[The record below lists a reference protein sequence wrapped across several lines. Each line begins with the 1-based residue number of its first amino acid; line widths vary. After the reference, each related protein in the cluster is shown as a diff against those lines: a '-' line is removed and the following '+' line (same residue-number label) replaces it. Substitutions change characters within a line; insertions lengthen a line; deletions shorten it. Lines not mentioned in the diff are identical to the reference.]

1 VTVGEPS
8 PAGPVGDVY
17 PGNVEEDRIPEDPA
31 AGGGG
36 QDPGEAGDEETG
48 PPIPP
53 LADALLGPLLDSA
66 GEALRHLSPADL
78 APAARR
84 LRSFDRRG
92 LATPAARHQIRRLL
106 EEDEELLE
114 AAAAVLLARPEA
126 SRLATAWEEAV
137 AAGGGGPLA
146 LVDDAA
152 REGRLALLA
161 SVLTAALP
169 PGFEFGLGLVVATA
183 AIGERESAAAQTTR
197 AATAAQGTAEEARR
211 RAEAAR
217 ATAAAEVARLDG
229 ALRDERQ
236 ARRQLEQSAADAAGS
251 DARRVDLEAALTEAR
266 QLLVATEQRATA
278 AERRAAE
285 ADKRIAAAVH
295 RAASSAGRPSTGD
308 LDGRAL
314 DGRALDQLARAAEDL
329 ALALRRLASGP
340 PPRSAPAPGS
350 RAGPEVFETQPRPPP
365 PRRPAAPPPPP
376 GTGVGKPAP
385 APERSRPATRRAPVQ
400 VPPGML
406 HDDPAAVAAMV
417 RTRGLA
423 VIVDGYNVSMLAWPE
438 ANAADQRDRL
448 CDALVEF
455 QLRTRCEVT
464 VVFDGADVP
473 GVRPLR
479 RRGLRVVFSAAG
491 QEADE
496 VVVGEVMFRP
506 AEVPVIVVSS
516 DREVRV
522 ASEAEGATV
531 LPADTFLQLM
541 RR

>member
-1 VTVGEPS
+1 
-8 PAGPVGDVY
+8 
-17 PGNVEEDRIPEDPA
+17 
-31 AGGGG
+31 
-36 QDPGEAGDEETG
+36 
-48 PPIPP
+48 
-53 LADALLGPLLDSA
+53 
-66 GEALRHLSPADL
+66 
-78 APAARR
+78 
-84 LRSFDRRG
+84 
-92 LATPAARHQIRRLL
+92 
-106 EEDEELLE
+106 
-114 AAAAVLLARPEA
+114 VLLARPEA

-146 LVDDAA
+146 LVDEAA
-152 REGRLALLA
+152 RDGRLALLA

-169 PGFEFGLGLVVATA
+169 AGLEFGLGLVVATSA
-183 AIGERESAAAQTTR
+183 AGERETAAGQTAR
-197 AATAAQGTAEEARR
+197 AATAAQVTAEEARR

-217 ATAAAEVARLDG
+217 ATAAAEVTRLDA

-236 ARRQLEQSAADAAGS
+236 TRRQLEQRVTDSAAGS

-266 QLLVATEQRATA
+266 HQVVSAEQRTTA

-285 ADKRIAAAVH
+285 AEKATAAAAQTAAAAERRAVSAEQAVAEVERRAVAAERSAAAAERRARAAEH
-295 RAASSAGRPSTGD
+295 DAAVEARAASGVGRPSTGD

-314 DGRALDQLARAAEDL
+314 DQVARAAEDL
-329 ALALRRLASGP
+329 AVALRRLASGP
-340 PPRSAPAPGS
+340 PPPGAPVPGS
-350 RAGPEVFETQPRPPP
+350 GAGPGFEALPRPPP
-365 PRRPAAPPPPP
+365 PRRPPAPPPLPV
-376 GTGVGKPAP
+376 TGLGKPVP
-385 APERSRPATRRAPVQ
+385 ARPRPATRRAPVQ

-417 RTRGLA
+417 RTPGLA
-423 VIVDGYNVSMLAWPE
+423 VIVDGYNVSMLAWPG
-438 ANAADQRDRL
+438 ATAADQRDRL

-479 RRGLRVVFSAAG
+479 RRGLRVVFSVAG

-522 ASEAEGATV
+522 MSEAEGATV